1 MSRKIYRSMNEIF
14 TIDRRE
20 FLKVSA
26 AAGAGVMLGTPQ
38 VWAQD
43 QEQEQPP
50 PRPKTNIDDA
60 MKVPRTAHSLPGPF
74 PGRVVEVHDEKAT
87 VDNNPDAS
95 VVAAMFAAGLQK
107 LTDKDMR
114 GSFNQFFTPDDLVG
128 IKVNPVGSGMIN
140 THHEIVTAII
150 DWLATGGLPKRNIV
164 IFDRFESMLQEAD
177 FTSERYPDVHIESLQ
192 IIDETA
198 WGQEDPDTSGFLD
211 ENGDHLSKEL
221 FDSQVY
227 YWADVEGPKDL
238 DYLNQHVENGKRSY
252 FGKLLTQKLTKF
264 INVPVFKNTGN
275 GISMA
280 TKNIG
285 YGVINN
291 TGRLHKPLFFDV
303 CTEVLAFPCV
313 RDKMVLNI
321 TDGLIGQYDGGPMP
335 NAQFM
340 YPYNR
345 LFLATDPFALDM
357 VCHDL
362 MVQKRKSEEVDVNE
376 HPRYTEYL
384 RYGEKLGLGI
394 GNPEKI
400 THVKV

>member
-1 MSRKIYRSMNEIF
+1 MNEIF
-14 TIDRRE
+14 TIDRRG

-26 AAGAGVMLGTPQ
+26 AASAGVVLGTPRL
-38 VWAQD
+38 WAQ
-43 QEQEQPP
+43 EQQKEQPP
-50 PRPKTNIDDA
+50 PRPATNIDEA
-60 MKVPRTAHSLPGPF
+60 TKVPRTDSSLPGPF

-87 VDNNPDAS
+87 VDNNPDAA
-95 VVAAMFAAGLQK
+95 VVSTMFAAGLQK
-107 LTDKDMR
+107 LTDKDLQE
-114 GSFNQFFTPDDLVG
+114 SFDLLFTPDDIVG

-140 THHEIVTAII
+140 THHEIVEAII
-150 DWLATGGLPKRNIV
+150 DWLAAAGLPKQHIV
-164 IFDRFESMLQEAD
+164 IFDRFESMLVEAGY
-177 FTSERYPDVHIESLQ
+177 TAERYPDVRIESLQ
-192 IIDETA
+192 IIDESV

-211 ENGDHLSKEL
+211 ENGVHLSRDL
-221 FDSQVY
+221 FDHEVY
-227 YWADVEGPKDL
+227 YWADVEAPQDVG
-238 DYLNQHVENGKRSY
+238 YLNQHVDNGKYSY
-252 FGKLLTQKLTKF
+252 FGKLLTQELTKF

-280 TKNIG
+280 TKNVG

-335 NAQFM
+335 NSQFM

-345 LFLATDPFALDM
+345 LFLATDPIALDM
-357 VCHDL
+357 ICHDL
-362 MVQKRKSEEVDVNE
+362 MVQKRKAENVKVNE
-376 HPRYTEYL
+376 HPRYTDYL

-400 THVKV
+400 SHLKV